1 METKSMKQHM
11 GMRAA
16 NTISNTI
23 IHVLLVIIS
32 VIWLIPFVCIVLQS
46 LRVEST
52 WQVGYILTPT
62 SPSGI

>member
-23 IHVLLVIIS
+23 IHVLLVAH
-32 VIWLIPFVCIVLQS
+32 P
-46 LRVEST
+46 LRMYRAPVPSCGVHLAGGIHPAEA
-52 WQVGYILTPT
+52 VGP
-62 SPSGI
+62 

>member
-23 IHVLLVIIS
+23 YVSCCETHNVN
-32 VIWLIPFVCIVLQS
+32 
-46 LRVEST
+46 
-52 WQVGYILTPT
+52 T
-62 SPSGI
+62 S

>member
-23 IHVLLVIIS
+23 SRTFLIIS
-32 VIWLIPFVCIVLQS
+32 KTISCTAFYFIIFSIFRICS
-46 LRVEST
+46 R
-52 WQVGYILTPT
+52 
-62 SPSGI
+62 